1 MYRIGLST
9 LLINKNQDKWKM
21 DHDKNYNFFE
31 VENTLILDLFINLL
45 LLQQD
50 KQYQEKFHWF
60 KIDYFSN
67 PFLMSKRNI

>member
-1 MYRIGLST
+1 ME
-9 LLINKNQDKWKM
+9 M

-50 KQYQEKFHWF
+50 KQYQENCHWF

>member
-1 MYRIGLST
+1 MVRVSYWIKHSVD
-9 LLINKNQDKWKM
+9 KKDQDKWKM

-50 KQYQEKFHWF
+50 KQYQEKFHC
-60 KIDYFSN
+60 
-67 PFLMSKRNI
+67 L

>member
-1 MYRIGLST
+1 ME
-9 LLINKNQDKWKM
+9 M

-50 KQYQEKFHWF
+50 KQYQETFHCLQ
-60 KIDYFSN
+60 IDYFKTL
-67 PFLMSKRNI
+67 FQCL